1 MAQVPADQTGTSE
14 SSTETTSE
22 TTAESRT
29 DGLSI
34 LGNTVREAVAHVE
47 CFPAPPGCSGV
58 TFSSE
63 ELSSVCPVTGQ
74 PDLSSIIIEY
84 TPADLCIESKSL
96 KLFLWSFRD
105 RAIFAEALAAAVATE
120 VMQTAKPHRVRVA
133 VTQRPRGGIQIETVS
148 ELEAERS

>member
-1 MAQVPADQTGTSE
+1 MAQVPADQKDTDDF
-14 SSTETTSE
+14 TTD
-22 TTAESRT
+22 TPT

-34 LGNTVREAVAHVE
+34 LGNTVRKAVAHVE
-47 CFPAPPGCSGV
+47 CFPAPAGCTEV
-58 TFSSE
+58 TFSSD

-74 PDLSSIIIEY
+74 PDLSSIVISY

-120 VMQTAKPHRVRVA
+120 VMNTAKPHRVKVG

-148 ELEAERS
+148 ELRADGTPDR